1 MFEKLIDNKP
11 AVFLALAFSNL
22 MKVNVSIATD
32 EMNIDAF
39 NYFLDE
45 LSSEY
50 IECVDTSYI
59 PAKHLL
65 DSSYF
70 IKPAKSDI
78 QIYNDIINACQPVY
92 LYKDQVLATLYDNTV
107 AVSLINNKK
116 KLDRDIKDIIRNLKD
131 RGIGVLITDHNVR
144 ETLAICER
152 AYIVSEGAVIA
163 EGTPQEVLENE
174 TVREV
179 YLGEDFTV

>member
-39 NYFLDE
+39 NYYLDE

-116 KLDRDIKDIIRNLKD
+116 KLDRDIKDIITNSL
-131 RGIGVLITDHNVR
+131 VLFSI
-144 ETLAICER
+144 R
-152 AYIVSEGAVIA
+152 ANNI
-163 EGTPQEVLENE
+163 ENE
-174 TVREV
+174 TIKYNMLHNISFIAENTHK
-179 YLGEDFTV
+179 LTLIKNKGSQ

>member
-11 AVFLALAFSNL
+11 AVFLALAFSNI
-22 MKVNVSIATD
+22 MKVNVSLATD

-70 IKPAKSDI
+70 IKPIKSDV

-116 KLDRDIKDIIRNLKD
+116 KLDRDIKDIITNSL
-131 RGIGVLITDHNVR
+131 VLFSI
-144 ETLAICER
+144 R
-152 AYIVSEGAVIA
+152 ANNI
-163 EGTPQEVLENE
+163 ENE
-174 TVREV
+174 TIKHNMLHNISFIAENTHK
-179 YLGEDFTV
+179 LTLIKNKGSQ

>member
-70 IKPAKSDI
+70 IKPA
-78 QIYNDIINACQPVY
+78 
-92 LYKDQVLATLYDNTV
+92 
-107 AVSLINNKK
+107 
-116 KLDRDIKDIIRNLKD
+116 
-131 RGIGVLITDHNVR
+131 
-144 ETLAICER
+144 
-152 AYIVSEGAVIA
+152 
-163 EGTPQEVLENE
+163 
-174 TVREV
+174 
-179 YLGEDFTV
+179 